1 MSESNPSMTQTLQT
15 IGVVG
20 AGVMGTGVAQN
31 VAQRGMNVVLVD
43 VAEAALGRA
52 TAQIEQALRF
62 AGMMGGDEEAEDP
75 AVVMGRIQAT
85 TDFEALSASDF
96 VVENT
101 TEKWEIKAAVY
112 PELDRIC
119 RPEVVFAVNTSA
131 ISITRVGGVTARPQ
145 QVVGMHFMN
154 PVPLKPLVEVIRGH
168 HTTEETLAT
177 AQAFLQQLGK
187 KGIVVEDYPGFVSN
201 RVLMLTVNEAIFLVQ
216 DGVSTPADIDKIFC
230 GCFGHKMGPLRT
242 ADLIGLDTILYSLD
256 VLYESYNDPKY
267 RPAPLLKKMVA
278 AGLHGSKSGEGFF
291 KHPTFSAST

>member
-1 MSESNPSMTQTLQT
+1 MAETLET

-31 VAQRGMNVVLVD
+31 LAQKGMRVILVD
-43 VAEAALGRA
+43 VAEPVLTKSRDKIG
-52 TAQIEQALRF
+52 QSLRF
-62 AGMMGGDEEAEDP
+62 AGMMGGAEEDSAEEP
-75 AVVMGRIQAT
+75 EAIMARITTT
-85 TDFEALSASDF
+85 TDYEALGAADF

-101 TEKWEIKAAVY
+101 TEKWAIKAAVY

-131 ISITRVGGVTARPQ
+131 ISITRVGGVTQRPA

-154 PVPLKPLVEVIRGH
+154 PVPQKPLVEVIRAH
-168 HTTEETLAT
+168 HTSDATIAT
-177 AQAFLQQLGK
+177 AQAFLAKMGK
-187 KGIVVEDYPGFVSN
+187 KGIVVQDFPGFVSN

-216 DGVSTPADIDKIFC
+216 DGVSTPADIDKIFV

-242 ADLIGLDTILYSLD
+242 ADLIGLDTILFSLD

-291 KHPTFSAST
+291 KHLTAS

>member
-1 MSESNPSMTQTLQT
+1 MTLSLET

-31 VAQRGMNVVLVD
+31 LAQKGMNVILVD
-43 VAEAALGRA
+43 IADAVLEKARA
-52 TAQIEQALRF
+52 KIAQAVRF
-62 AGMMGGDEEAEDP
+62 AGMVGGGDESTEETD
-75 AVVMGRIQAT
+75 VVLARIKT
-85 TDFEALSASDF
+85 TTNYEALAEVDF

-119 RPEVVFAVNTSA
+119 RPNTVLAVNTSA
-131 ISITRVGGVTARPQ
+131 ISITRVAGVTRRPA

-168 HTTEETLAT
+168 HTSEETIAT
-177 AQAFLQQLGK
+177 AHAFLTRMGK
-187 KGIVVEDYPGFVSN
+187 TGIVVQDFPGFVSN

-216 DGVSTPADIDKIFC
+216 DGVSTPADIDQIFV

-242 ADLIGLDTILYSLD
+242 ADLIGLDTILFSLD

-291 KHPTFSAST
+291 HHPALPFNLL